1 MNKFTEFTRFLEIN
15 LNHPAHY
22 FTFGPFS
29 VSAGNLSIIVAMI
42 VIFTIALFAP
52 FPNHERS
59 EERKREKGDRS

>member
-1 MNKFTEFTRFLEIN
+1 MYKFAELTRFLEIN

-29 VSAGNLSIIVAMI
+29 VSAGNLTVIVAMM

-59 EERKREKGDRS
+59 EQKKSKKGDRS